1 MHKPS
6 HGADSFAGVG
16 ACRVVVDNGIGW
28 HDKEFTPWPGA
39 KGAKEG
45 DTVAM
50 RLDLTK
56 GKLEVLLNGES
67 LGMMPWVIA

>member
-1 MHKPS
+1 M
-6 HGADSFAGVG
+6 
-16 ACRVVVDNGIGW
+16 DNGIGW